1 MLSIILFITLIN
13 SNFIINNILTRAV
26 SIKENIINYNTLNN
40 IKKNLHINEIIGVNH
55 NLDLNHNVDLNHI
68 ININHIIDIKKK
80 LYIYDNIDILKNI
93 NNIQHVY
100 KYNNINIY
108 NELLFL
114 LNLKT
119 KVYINISK
127 IIPYTNI
134 YHIGIMFI
142 TIKGCDFYELS
153 NDLGLHFLEIIP
165 GANEYEEIFWGYT
178 NRTLQDICEYEK
190 TLNNTY
196 ILGLYDCRHYTRDLS
211 NWTTYNP
218 TPVWKL
224 KDIVNNKI

>member
-1 MLSIILFITLIN
+1 MLSIVLYITLIN
-13 SNFIINNILTRAV
+13 SNYIINNIYTRHV
-26 SIKENIINYNTLNN
+26 NIKKNIINYNTLNN
-40 IKKNLHINEIIGVNH
+40 IKKNLCINDIIGVSH
-55 NLDLNHNVDLNHI
+55 NIDL
-68 ININHIIDIKKK
+68 NHIIDIKKK
-80 LYIYDNIDILKNI
+80 SYIYYNIHILKNI
-93 NNIQHVY
+93 NNIQYVY

-134 YHIGIMFI
+134 YHIGIMFR

-153 NDLGLHFLEIIP
+153 NDLGLRFLEIIP
-165 GANEYEEIFWGYT
+165 AANGYEEIFWGYT
-178 NRTLQDICEYEK
+178 NKTLQDICEYEK

>member
-1 MLSIILFITLIN
+1 MLSVILFIGLIN
-13 SNFIINNILTRAV
+13 SNFIINNIHTGV
-26 SIKENIINYNTLNN
+26 ISIKKNIENYKILNN
-40 IKKNLHINEIIGVNH
+40 IKKNIHINDVI
-55 NLDLNHNVDLNHI
+55 D
-68 ININHIIDIKKK
+68 INHIIDINHVIDINHIIDRKKIS
-80 LYIYDNIDILKNI
+80 YIYNNIDILKNI

-100 KYNNINIY
+100 KYNNIDIY
-108 NELLFL
+108 NEFLFL

-134 YHIGIMFI
+134 YHIGIMFR
-142 TIKGCDFYELS
+142 TIKGDDVYELS

-165 GANEYEEIFWGYT
+165 HANEYEEIFWGYT
-178 NRTLQDICEYEK
+178 NKTLQDIYEYEK
-190 TLNNTY
+190 TLNNNY

-211 NWTTYNP
+211 KWTTHNP

-224 KDIVNNKI
+224 KDIVNNNI